1 METKDKYDE
10 IFNADPA
17 LHAKKPK
24 TKYEGPDNDTRA
36 AIKARAAVAN
46 EQAAAAAA
54 ADEPAAKAAGMA
66 GSVVPFSI
74 HIVVRCWP

>member
-10 IFNADPA
+10 MRDPA

-24 TKYEGPDNDTRA
+24 TKYEGGPDNNTRA

-46 EQAAAAAA
+46 EQAAAAPA
-54 ADEPAAKAAGMA
+54 ADEPAAKSAGMA
-66 GSVVPFSI
+66 G
-74 HIVVRCWP
+74 